1 MLISL
6 NFTQAIRAPR
16 SLAARATRWTN
27 RLASGNVAS
36 RGCDACYWA
45 GTRHDHQMRLPRLWS
60 MSPVTIPSVCRFLSR
75 SRVPSALNSKVNHNN
90 NMNNNC
96 ACTVVSRSRGFA
108 RFDLTF
114 CHPVNRSSMVN
125 ACGLQQCGR
134 RAGAAR
140 LDKLPWHHGR
150 PVSHCGTHAGTSVL
164 PARRLRQCQGMG

>member
-1 MLISL
+1 MDKQIGIWERRVKGLRRMLLGWDQARPPDAPASVVVDVTGDNSISVQIL
-6 NFTQAIRAPR
+6 EPFEGAI
-16 SLAARATRWTN
+16 
-27 RLASGNVAS
+27 
-36 RGCDACYWA
+36 
-45 GTRHDHQMRLPRLWS
+45 GTKFKGKPQQQQL
-60 MSPVTIPSVCRFLSR
+60 
-75 SRVPSALNSKVNHNN
+75 
-90 NMNNNC
+90 
-96 ACTVVSRSRGFA
+96 CTVVSRSRGFA

-164 PARRLRQCQGMG
+164 SARRLRQCQGMGQLPQLGACQRCAIK